1 MGTVKKIIL
10 IIVGFVVAGLLV
22 LALIPSPL
30 SVSVARVEKGY
41 FAEYTE
47 DEGFTALRR
56 TRIVSAPISGY
67 LHRVTL
73 EPGDYVQAGDPL
85 FGMEPM
91 PAPGLDLRALKQSR
105 ETLQAAAARLRAA
118 EADYDGAAHREKIA
132 MKELERNVVLY
143 ASDIISRATM
153 DRVQSDLDQAVSAR
167 RSAGAVAQAARYDV
181 ENARAVL
188 EVAMGALDGEEQI
201 LVVRSRENG
210 LILRRER
217 YQEGVINAGEI
228 ILETGNLDELE
239 VQVDLLSVEAV
250 RVRPG
255 MRVILERWG
264 EKRELSG
271 RVRLVE
277 PAGFKRVSALGV
289 DEQRVPVFVEITSPR
304 DEWEYLGHEYRV
316 EARFVLWEGDQV
328 IYVPTSSLFRQNE
341 QWHVF
346 VVDQGRAVLR
356 PVERGRRSGLLTQI
370 LKGLNPGE
378 KVITHPGDEVKDGV
392 RVDADPGD

>member
-1 MGTVKKIIL
+1 MSTVKKIIL
-10 IIVGFVVAGLLV
+10 IIFGLVVAGLLV
-22 LALIPSPL
+22 IALIPQPP
-30 SVSVARVEKGY
+30 SVSVAKVKKGY

-56 TRIVSAPISGY
+56 TRVVSAPISGY
-67 LHRVTL
+67 LHRVAL
-73 EPGDYVQAGDPL
+73 EPGDNFQAGDPL
-85 FGMEPM
+85 FSMEPM
-91 PAPGLDLRALKQSR
+91 PAPGLDPRALKQAR
-105 ETLQAAAARLRAA
+105 ETLQAAGARLRGA
-118 EADYDGAAHREKIA
+118 EADYDSSAHRERLAK
-132 MKELERNVVLY
+132 KELERSAVLF
-143 ASDIISRATM
+143 ARDIISRATM
-153 DRVQSDLDQAVSAR
+153 DRVQSDLDQAASAR
-167 RSAGAVAQAARYDV
+167 RSASAAAQAARYDV

-188 EVAMGALDGEEQI
+188 EVAMGDLDGENQI
-201 LVVRSRENG
+201 LVVRSGQDG

-217 YQEGVINAGEI
+217 YQEGVISAGEI

-255 MRVILERWG
+255 MRVILEHWG
-264 EKRELSG
+264 EKRELCG

-304 DEWEYLGHEYRV
+304 DEWKYLGHEYRV

-328 IYVPTSSLFRQNE
+328 VYVPTSSLFRQNE

-370 LKGLNPGE
+370 SEGLNPGE
-378 KVITHPGDEVKDGV
+378 KVITHPGDKVKDGV
-392 RVDADPGD
+392 RVDADPAD